1 MNTLMIFLTQTK
13 TAAIIEI
20 LLLLLVAAIIGY
32 IVAWLYYK
40 SIYTKII
47 KGLES
52 EKEQLNNQIV
62 KLNDDNSKLKKS
74 LREKDD
80 EIGNLMEEIN
90 TLKGDK
96 TNRDS

>member
-1 MNTLMIFLTQTK
+1 MIFLAQTK

-20 LLLLLVAAIIGY
+20 LLLLLVAVIIGY
-32 IVAWLYYK
+32 IIAWLYYK
-40 SIYTKII
+40 SIYTRII
-47 KGLES
+47 KSLES

-80 EIGNLMEEIN
+80 EIENLVKEMN
-90 TLKGDK
+90 SLKGHD
-96 TNRDS
+96 

>member
-1 MNTLMIFLTQTK
+1 MNTLMIFLAQTK

-32 IVAWLYYK
+32 VIAWLYYK
-40 SIYTKII
+40 SIYTKKI
-47 KGLES
+47 KILES
-52 EKEQLNNQIV
+52 EKEKLNGQIV

-80 EIGNLMEEIN
+80 EIENLKMEMN
-90 TLKGDK
+90 NPKGHNK
-96 TNRDS
+96 PG

>member
-1 MNTLMIFLTQTK
+1 MNTLMIFLAQTK

-32 IVAWLYYK
+32 VIAWLYYK
-40 SIYTKII
+40 SIYTKKI
-47 KGLES
+47 KILES
-52 EKEQLNNQIV
+52 EKEKLNSQIV

-80 EIGNLMEEIN
+80 EIENLKMEMN
-90 TLKGDK
+90 NPKGHNK
-96 TNRDS
+96 PG

>member
-1 MNTLMIFLTQTK
+1 MNTLMIFLAQTK

-32 IVAWLYYK
+32 VIAWLFYK
-40 SIYTKII
+40 SIYTKKI
-47 KGLES
+47 KILES
-52 EKEQLNNQIV
+52 EKEKLNGQIV

-80 EIGNLMEEIN
+80 EIENLKMEMN
-90 TLKGDK
+90 NPKGHNK
-96 TNRDS
+96 QG